1 MFSLQICELVCLNAF
16 CVRVRI
22 NAYPIPVP
30 AGAEP
35 KTVSYVGGDGLVTT
49 KTTGLGNPEGTP
61 VYVGPVTG
69 SLITGKA
76 DNTLTISAA
85 AGNRPG
91 VVATPTALN
100 CSGIYDMGSLYALAQ
115 ADPARAA
122 TCIQLAQFGCPSAGQ
137 LQMFDYYGSTSPGK
151 PPPGGPGDKPGGAG
165 GGGKPAH
172 GGFDIWAGKFKQWVQ
187 GHA

>member
-1 MFSLQICELVCLNAF
+1 MF

-76 DNTLTISAA
+76 DNTLVVSAA

-100 CSGIYDMGSLYALAQ
+100 CGGIYDMASLYALAQ

-137 LQMFDYYGSTSPGK
+137 LQTFEYYNSTSPGK
-151 PPPGGPGDKPGGAG
+151 PPPGGPGKQPDGSEDKPGSAGGAG
-165 GGGKPAH
+165 QPMH
-172 GGFDIWAGKFKQWVQ
+172 GAFEIWAAKFKQWVQ